1 MSEALTPVPETW
13 IEKLFHKMLL
23 EYGKKF
29 TDQWGM
35 VDTGEMIAHWSRE
48 LAGYSGAEIKAGV
61 DGLSSRSWPPTLPD
75 FKAMCR
81 PPVDSVRAYYEAV
94 AGVQA
99 RHIGEFGQW
108 SHPAIYWAAMPM
120 SVELR
125 EQSYSQ
131 VKQRWEAAL
140 AAQIEKDAWEEV
152 PKPLLALEAPGKHVT
167 PSAKAQQQIRQVIA
181 TVLNKPASH
190 DHRGWARKIMAAEQA
205 GEKVTPIQAAFAR
218 EALKQGEGQ
227 CPAT

>member
-1 MSEALTPVPETW
+1 MEPTAIAPIPESW

-35 VDTGEMIAHWSRE
+35 VDTGEMIGHWSRE
-48 LAGYSGAEIKAGV
+48 LAGYTAAEIKAGV
-61 DGLSSRSWPPTLPD
+61 EGLSSRSWPPTLPE

-81 PPVDSVRAYYEAV
+81 PPVDAVRAYYEAV

-99 RHIGEFGQW
+99 RHIGEFGEW

-120 SVELR
+120 SAELR
-125 EQSYSQ
+125 EQGYSQ
-131 VKQRWEAAL
+131 VRQRWEASL
-140 AAQIEKDAWEEV
+140 AAQLAKGSWDEV
-152 PKPLLALEAPGKHVT
+152 PKPLLALVAPGKQVT
-167 PSAKAQQQIRQVIA
+167 PSAKAQQQIKQVIA

-190 DHRGWARKIMAAEQA
+190 DHRGWARKLVAAEKA
-205 GEKVTPIQAAFAR
+205 GEPVTAIQLAFAR
-218 EALKQGEGQ
+218 EALKQGEAQ
-227 CPAT
+227 